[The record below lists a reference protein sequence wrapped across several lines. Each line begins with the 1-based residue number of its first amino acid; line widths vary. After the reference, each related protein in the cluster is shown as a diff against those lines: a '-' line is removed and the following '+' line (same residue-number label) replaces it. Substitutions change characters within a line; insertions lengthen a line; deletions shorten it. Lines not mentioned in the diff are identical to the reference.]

1 MALSIAHDRKG
12 DVVVVLVVVVLVL
25 FLFVCNR
32 VVLRSTSEVVVFCKK
47 CILPAQP
54 GYENENETDYL
65 GSPSPRWSVSFSFSF
80 SFS

>member
-12 DVVVVLVVVVLVL
+12 DVVVVVVVVVVVLVL

-54 GYENENETDYL
+54 GYENENETAT
-65 GSPSPRWSVSFSFSF
+65 
-80 SFS
+80 

>member
-54 GYENENETDYL
+54 GYENENET
-65 GSPSPRWSVSFSFSF
+65 GT
-80 SFS
+80 